1 MSKKFLSIKTF
12 VLSGMMLLTGMSMN
26 AENPFLSAYN
36 TPFNIPPFDKITDS
50 DYLPAFKEGI
60 ARHNQEIEAIINNR
74 ALPDFDNTIVALD
87 NAGQLLE
94 NVSYAFSGVYE
105 TISTPELQ
113 EIGAEV
119 QPMLAAHSDEVMMND
134 RLFQRIKQ
142 VYDNRAK
149 FNLSTSQERLLEK
162 YYKNFVRNGA
172 LLPADKKEEL
182 KKINSQLAT
191 LYLKFGDNIL
201 KDTNKW
207 KLIVDKEEDLS
218 GLPQSSI
225 AVAAEEAKAMGMDG
239 KWVFTLH
246 APSRLPFLTFADNR
260 DLREKMYKAYINLAN
275 NNDENDNKALIN
287 QILKLRLQKAK
298 LFGFNN
304 YAEYQ
309 TDAVMAKTVKN
320 AEDLLMKIWKPAVK
334 KSHEEIADMQKYADA
349 HGGNF
354 KIEGLGLLLLRRESK
369 KRKIQLRRDGSTSV
383 FPYRKRAQ
391 RHIHDG

>member
-1 MSKKFLSIKTF
+1 MSKKHLSIRTF

-354 KIEGLGLLLLRRESK
+354 KIEGWDYYYYAEKVK
-369 KRKIQLRRDGSTSV
+369 KEKFNFDETEVR
-383 FPYRKRAQ
+383 PYFL
-391 RHIHDG
+391 